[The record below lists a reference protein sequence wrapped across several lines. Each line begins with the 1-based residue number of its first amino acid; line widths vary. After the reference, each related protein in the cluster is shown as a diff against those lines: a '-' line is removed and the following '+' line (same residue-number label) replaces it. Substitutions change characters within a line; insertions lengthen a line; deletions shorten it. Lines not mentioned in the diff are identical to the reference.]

1 MIAIII
7 FTGIIISLNCIPLLT
22 KLSFPKTEKVI
33 KRILIAS
40 TVLLLIFLT
49 FEINGYKLKGLYTFT
64 MIGLTFIISS
74 LIYFTIFKNTKKK
87 IMIVFL
93 LTPLIV
99 LSIFITV
106 SNKTIYK
113 NAINEKYNIE
123 IREGGFL
130 ACGETLKITEPK
142 FGIFDKEVFHESSLC
157 LQGVNKIKV
166 LKFDKK
172 LSKLLIYHNGDMN
185 SENPYLYK
193 MELKN
198 VW

>member
-7 FTGIIISLNCIPLLT
+7 FIGIIIGLNCIPLLT
-22 KLSFPKTEKVI
+22 KLSFPKTEKII
-33 KRILIAS
+33 KRILIVS

-49 FEINGYKLKGLYTFT
+49 FEVSGYKLKGLYTFAIIG
-64 MIGLTFIISS
+64 MIFIIFA
-74 LIYFTIFKNTKKK
+74 LIYFAIFKNTKKK

-99 LSIFITV
+99 LSIFIPV
-106 SNKTIYK
+106 FNQTIYK
-113 NAINEKYNIE
+113 NTINEKYNIE

-142 FGIFDKEVFHESSLC
+142 FGIFDKEVFHENSLC

-166 LKFDKK
+166 LEFDEKLAKF
-172 LSKLLIYHNGDMN
+172 LIYHNGNMD
-185 SENPYLYK
+185 SENPCLYE

-198 VW
+198 AW